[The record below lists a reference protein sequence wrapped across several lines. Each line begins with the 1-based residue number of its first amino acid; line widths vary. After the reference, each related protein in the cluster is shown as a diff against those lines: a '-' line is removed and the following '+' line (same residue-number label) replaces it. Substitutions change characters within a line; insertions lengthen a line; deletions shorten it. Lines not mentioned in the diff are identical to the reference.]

1 MYIFLMGLERS
12 YGHNF
17 QSAELPELVQFDGII
32 ARYGV
37 VGGSN
42 GCLHGIYRL
51 FDRLYNE
58 K

>member
-1 MYIFLMGLERS
+1 MGLEGS